1 MSDKELNINIR
12 TAADTAGAQQ
22 TAEALNK
29 VKEAAQATGES
40 AEAINAATDAEQENA
55 KATEQNTQSKEK
67 STTAKKKRKKAT
79 EDETKAAKDNKQ
91 ATEAATQA
99 VDKDTRERTENT
111 TAVEKQGN
119 ALEQTGKKGEQAGV
133 AVAKGSRQGAEGVK
147 RMGNGALQAAYFF
160 DDLQYGIRG
169 IMNNIPGLVM
179 GFGGSMGLAG
189 AMSLAVLAGKV
200 LYDLLDET
208 DEKGKSAAENAKQL
222 VEAEKERLKN
232 LFEEVEKLRRD
243 EDNNSA
249 LERELEMSRQIA
261 ENRKDEAEALEYAY
275 NYRKRLIDLE
285 SGIAD
290 DKAEEERL
298 KVEEDFANGKF
309 GTGKEAERKRR
320 RLLLGIEMDSNARR
334 RAEKEERAQID
345 VSESSVKKFDA
356 AKTERELRKAM
367 QDAGDDVIMT
377 LDDRKK
383 IEADLIKKS
392 NDLNQD
398 FLDKLKDLRD
408 KEALIKSKQGG
419 AKGGAD
425 AALFKS
431 ILDDNNLK
439 KSVDEWVKGYSVSSP
454 AAAHFI
460 AKNLDEI
467 IKSRRNDLFDKNESI
482 SLSDNALEYKGYNLG
497 DGTSGEKGYSDAYTE
512 YYKTLEELKKK
523 QAEAQKDLAK
533 AEEAEIEATRKLAEV
548 RLKNS
553 SEAAVDTQKVKT
565 AEAKERRQIKDED
578 EKRQNQEKKRLEQEA
593 KKKAKE
599 AERKQKQEADKLF
612 KTLVEGILL
621 DTGSATPQQALSV
634 KKSVDAVKRDAQ
646 AALSND
652 GQIDVVEMAEL
663 LKNLSAKLQENGITS
678 EKTINLLCTQFERI
692 LHGVESQSR
701 SFKALEKRV
710 LNIERRERAR

>member
-29 VKEAAQATGES
+29 VKDVAQATGES

-345 VSESSVKKFDA
+345 VSGSSVKKVEA
-356 AKTERELRKAM
+356 VKTERDAKKALEDNKDSNIITLIDRNQLELEFNNLAKKAAKLRSEGREEGAHNIGLQM
-367 QDAGDDVIMT
+367 
-377 LDDRKK
+377 
-383 IEADLIKKS
+383 
-392 NDLNQD
+392 NDLRHMMED
-398 FLDKLKDLRD
+398 
-408 KEALIKSKQGG
+408 
-419 AKGGAD
+419 
-425 AALFKS
+425 
-431 ILDDNNLK
+431 
-439 KSVDEWVKGYSVSSP
+439 
-454 AAAHFI
+454 
-460 AKNLDEI
+460 
-467 IKSRRNDLFDKNESI
+467 
-482 SLSDNALEYKGYNLG
+482 SDNALQEKGYNLG
-497 DGTSGEKGYSDAYTE
+497 DKTSGEKGYSDAYTE

-548 RLKNS
+548 RLKNA
-553 SEAAVDTQKVKT
+553 SEAAVDTQKEKT

-599 AERKQKQEADKLF
+599 AERKQKQEADKLL

-692 LHGVESQSR
+692 LHGVESQSK
-701 SFKALEKRV
+701 SFKALERRV